1 MFKILVVGALLVSA
15 LVSASSASA
24 TSWSTNGSL
33 TYTATAPAAKL
44 EIHSPSLP
52 LTICTNVSSTGH
64 LQSGAGA
71 TGSTFDTGTATPIFQ
86 SCTIAGLVATV
97 NCTPNNAH
105 LVAASETATVVQ
117 GHLTNI
123 SCTITRGACVITVT
137 GEVTT
142 QYNDTTGQLTV
153 LAAGQALSGSAP
165 GACNSIT
172 GFTAAGGG
180 NASATFGSNAT
191 PIGNLVYTVTS
202 TPRPDIHHIP

>member
-33 TYTATAPAAKL
+33 TYTATAPTAKL

-64 LQSGAGA
+64 LVSGAGA
-71 TGSTFDTGTATPIFQ
+71 AGSTFDTGTASPVFA
-86 SCTIAGLVATV
+86 SCTIAGLMATV
-97 NCTPNNAH
+97 SCTPNNAH
-105 LVAASETATVVQ
+105 LVAASETGTVVL

-123 SCTITRGACVITVT
+123 NCTITRGSCVITVT

-142 QYNDTTGQLTV
+142 QYNDATGQLTV
-153 LAAGQALSGSAP
+153 LASGQSLIGNAPSG
-165 GACNSIT
+165 CNSIT
-172 GFTAAGGG
+172 GFTSATGGVAG
-180 NASATFGSNAT
+180 ATFGSNGT
-191 PIGNLVYTVTS
+191 PIGNLVYQVTS